1 MLEKELA
8 AATNLAR
15 TLGFLHAA
23 ITAEEGD
30 GSGGS
35 VHVHAMESLF
45 VLVLAF
51 LTTTTTITAHS
62 SNSNSSSGSGSSTR
76 EVREAFKGC
85 VRACDMIV
93 ESFHE
98 ASAALQAHPDFAQ
111 VSARCADIM
120 EQINTHH
127 DAVEGAVRKNA
138 LF

>member
-15 TLGFLHAA
+15 TLGSLHAA

-62 SNSNSSSGSGSSTR
+62 SNSNSSSGSSTR

-111 VSARCADIM
+111 VS
-120 EQINTHH
+120 EV
-127 DAVEGAVRKNA
+127 DAI
-138 LF
+138 